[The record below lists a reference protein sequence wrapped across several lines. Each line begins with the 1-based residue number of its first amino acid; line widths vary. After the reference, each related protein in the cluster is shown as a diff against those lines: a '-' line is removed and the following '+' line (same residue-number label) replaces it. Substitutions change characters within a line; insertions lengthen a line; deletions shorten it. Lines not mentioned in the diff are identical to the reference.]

1 MQDNQEEIF
10 FHHALK
16 VLEDVCIGCTHCM
29 TVCPTQAIRVRKGVA
44 KIIDNRCIDCGECS
58 KACPVNAIIV
68 EQDDFKEIFKFE
80 ARVALVPAVLIGQ
93 FPEKITSGRIYESLR
108 ELGFTHVY
116 EVESTVGLVIEGYK
130 HHKIQ
135 NQDRPLISSFCPAVV
150 RLIQVRFPAL
160 VDHIIKVK
168 PPIDTSAIYFR
179 NELLKEG
186 FSDESIGI
194 FYVTPCAA
202 KIAAVKSP
210 VGQAKS
216 AVTGVINMKF
226 LYNRILQI
234 LQKNGDIEDLSL
246 SNNLLSK
253 EGILWS
259 LTRGETSRAEG
270 RALAVDGVHNI
281 NDFLE
286 RLENEEID
294 DIDFL
299 ELRACD
305 ESCAGGILISGNR
318 FLTVERLNKRASQYK
333 SLSEISSYPKI
344 VNDDIFLLGEILPR
358 PMEKLDKDISKAIKK
373 IERKRRLMCY
383 LPAFDCA
390 ACGAPNCDALAG
402 DIVQGK
408 AEVSHCI
415 FMQQNMLKT
424 KTLSIDRA
432 IMITENIWGTDR
444 LKKDCSKLGAEDE
457 NS

>member
-1 MQDNQEEIF
+1 MSGKNEEIF

-16 VLEDVCIGCTHCM
+16 VLEDICIGCTLCM
-29 TVCPTQAIRVRKGVA
+29 TVCPTRAIRIKDGIAR
-44 KIIDNRCIDCGECS
+44 IMDNHCIDCGECYKS
-58 KACPVNAIIV
+58 CPVNAIIV
-68 EQDDFKEIFKFE
+68 EQDDFQEIFKFK
-80 ARVALVPAVLIGQ
+80 ARVILVPAVLIGQ
-93 FPEKITSGRIYESLR
+93 FPEKIPAGKIYSALH
-108 ELGFTHVY
+108 ELGFTHIY
-116 EVESTVGLVIEGYK
+116 EVENTVGYILDGYR
-130 HHKIQ
+130 Q
-135 NQDRPLISSFCPAVV
+135 QETTLEARPLISSFCPAVL

-160 VDHIIKVK
+160 VDNIIKIK
-168 PPIDTSAIYFR
+168 PPIDASAIYYR
-179 NELLKEG
+179 TELLNKGLQDAE
-186 FSDESIGI
+186 IGI

-202 KIAAVKSP
+202 KIASVKSP
-210 VGQAKS
+210 VGQDVS
-216 AVTGVINMKF
+216 SVTGVINMKF
-226 LYNRILQI
+226 LSNRILQV
-234 LQKNGDIEDLSL
+234 LQKNPRLKPIPL
-246 SNNLLSK
+246 NNDMLCR

-259 LTRGETSRAEG
+259 LTRGESSLAQG
-270 RALAVDGVHNI
+270 RALAIDGIHNI

-286 RLENEEID
+286 RLENEEIE

-318 FLTVERLNKRASQYK
+318 FLTVERLNKRASMYNR
-333 SLSEISSYPKI
+333 ISSDLRRDWSDMSNILHLGKI
-344 VNDDIFLLGEILPR
+344 QPR
-358 PMEKLDKDISKAIKK
+358 PMEKLDYDTSVALKK

-424 KTLSIDRA
+424 KTLSIDHA
-432 IMITENIWGTDR
+432 MKITESIWGAGR
-444 LKKDCSKLGAEDE
+444 LEKDCSKLGAEDE

>member
-1 MQDNQEEIF
+1 MSN
-10 FHHALK
+10 
-16 VLEDVCIGCTHCM
+16 
-29 TVCPTQAIRVRKGVA
+29 
-44 KIIDNRCIDCGECS
+44 CGECY
-58 KACPVNAIIV
+58 KACPVSAIIV
-68 EQDDFKEIFKFE
+68 EQDDFEEIFNFKV
-80 ARVALVPAVLIGQ
+80 RVALVPVVLIGQ
-93 FPEKITSGRIYESLR
+93 FPEKISAGKIYESLR

-116 EVESTVGLVIEGYK
+116 EVESTVGLVLDGYK
-130 HHKIQ
+130 QVEDI
-135 NQDRPLISSFCPAVV
+135 NPGRPLISSFCPAVV

-168 PPIDTSAIYFR
+168 PPIDTSAIYYR
-179 NELLKEG
+179 EELLKEG
-186 FSDESIGI
+186 FSDDEIGI

-216 AVTGVINMKF
+216 SVTGVINMKF

-234 LQKNGDIEDLSL
+234 LQKNSDIKDSTL
-246 SNNLLSK
+246 NNHLLSK

-259 LTRGETSRAEG
+259 LTRGESSIADG
-270 RALAVDGVHNI
+270 RALAVDGIHNI

-318 FLTVERLNKRASQYK
+318 FLTVERLNNRADQYK
-333 SLSEISSYPKI
+333 KLSEIPNYPETRT
-344 VNDDIFLLGEILPR
+344 DDTFLLGEILPR
-358 PMEKLDKDISKAIKK
+358 PMEKLDEDISQAIKK

-408 AEVSHCI
+408 AKVSHCI
-415 FMQQNMLKT
+415 FMQQNMLKSKKLT
-424 KTLSIDRA
+424 IDHA
-432 IMITENIWGTDR
+432 IKITESIWGMDR
-444 LKKDCSKLGAEDE
+444 LEKDCRKLGAEDE